1 MFTFVVVA
9 EITEVSGAGYCDH
22 FSDASGG
29 PTRDDVP
36 HALAACQRETI
47 TWRITQTVGDT
58 HTRHNDRNK
67 SPA

>member
-22 FSDASGG
+22 LSDAGGG

-47 TWRITQTVGDT
+47 TWHHSDC
-58 HTRHNDRNK
+58 
-67 SPA
+67 